1 MGKALRESF
10 TPEFLGRLDAVVQF
24 KTLSPGAMEAI
35 AGKYLEQLRRRTQA
49 MGIQLQL
56 PQELGKRLCARCGGK
71 DGARQLRRL
80 VQTQVE
86 GPLASFLLRCGRK
99 PARVKGRIEEAQV
112 VFY

>member
-1 MGKALRESF
+1 M
-10 TPEFLGRLDAVVQF
+10 DAVVRF
-24 KTLSPGAMEAI
+24 AGLNAEAMEAI
-35 AGKYLEQLRRRTQA
+35 AGKYLDQLRQRTQA

-56 PQELGKRLCARCGGK
+56 PQELSKRLCAGCQGR

-99 PARVKGRIEEAQV
+99 PARVRGRMEEDRVA
-112 VFY
+112 FY